1 LLIFNLYIHKTL
13 NIKNMSKVDTTNKA
27 VKNVE
32 YGLEKIFEGAQD
44 FLPLLGTDY
53 VEFYVGN
60 AKQAAHFYKTAFGF
74 QSYAYAGLETGM
86 KDRVSYV
93 LKQDKIRLVLT
104 TALRSDSPI
113 GEHVKKHGD
122 GVKVIALWVEDATS
136 AWEETTKRGA
146 VSFMEPTLEKDEHGE
161 VVRSGIYTYGET
173 VHIFVER
180 KNYNGIFLPGFTNWE
195 SDYNPEPVGLKF
207 IDHMVGNV
215 GWGEMNT
222 WVKWYEDVMGFV
234 NFLSFDDNQIHTEY
248 SALMSKVMSNGN
260 GRIKFPI
267 NEPAVGKKR
276 SQIEEYI
283 DFYEGPG
290 AQHIAVATDDIIYTV
305 TQLRARGVEFL
316 SAPPQAYYDEI
327 PARLGVHMEMMK
339 EDIKVLQSLSI
350 MIDADEEGYLLQIFT
365 KPVED
370 RPTLFFEIIQRMG
383 ARGFGAGNF
392 KALFESIER
401 EQEKRGTL

>member
-1 LLIFNLYIHKTL
+1 MAKEI
-13 NIKNMSKVDTTNKA
+13 
-27 VKNVE
+27 KNVE

-74 QSYAYAGLETGM
+74 QSYAYKGLETGN
-86 KDRVSYV
+86 KDYASYV
-93 LKQDKIRLVLT
+93 IAQDKIRIVLT
-104 TALRSDSPI
+104 TPLNSKSPI
-113 GEHVKKHGD
+113 NDHLKKHGD
-122 GVKVIALWVEDATS
+122 GVKIIALWVEDARKS
-136 AWEETTKRGA
+136 WEETTKRGA
-146 VSFMEPTLEKDEHGE
+146 KSFMEPVVEKDEDGE
-161 VVRSGIYTYGET
+161 VVRAGIYTYGET
-173 VHIFVER
+173 VHMFVER
-180 KNYNGIFLPGFTNWE
+180 KNYKGSFLPGYKPWK
-195 SDYNPEPVGLKF
+195 SDYNPTAVGLKF

-215 GWGEMNT
+215 GWGEMNKT
-222 WVKWYEDVMGFV
+222 VKWYEDVMGFV
-234 NFLSFDDNQIHTEY
+234 NFLSFDDKQITTEY

-267 NEPAVGKKR
+267 NEPAEGKKK

-290 AQHIAVATDDIIYTV
+290 VQHLALATDDIIKTV
-305 TQLRARGVEFL
+305 TELRARGVEFL
-316 SAPPQAYYDEI
+316 PPPPQAYYDEI
-327 PARLGVHMEMMK
+327 PNRLGSHMSIMK
-339 EDIKVLQSLSI
+339 EDISKLQELSI
-350 MIDADEEGYLLQIFT
+350 LVDADEDGYLLQIFT

-383 ARGFGAGNF
+383 AKGFGAGNF

-401 EQEKRGTL
+401 EQAKRGTL

>member
-1 LLIFNLYIHKTL
+1 MAKE
-13 NIKNMSKVDTTNKA
+13 

-60 AKQAAHFYKTAFGF
+60 AKQAAHYYKTAFGF
-74 QSYAYAGLETGM
+74 QSLAYAGLETGLR
-86 KDRVSYV
+86 DRASYV
-93 LKQDKIRLVLT
+93 LAQDKIRIVLT
-104 TALRSDSPI
+104 TPLNSNSII
-113 GEHVKKHGD
+113 GDHIKKHGD
-122 GVKVIALWVEDATS
+122 GVKIIALWVEDARKS
-136 AWEETTKRGA
+136 YEETTKRGA
-146 VSFMEPTLEKDEHGE
+146 KSFMEPTVEKDEFGE

-173 VHIFVER
+173 VHLFVER
-180 KNYNGIFLPGFTNWE
+180 KNYKGIFLPGYKEWK
-195 SDYNPEPVGLKF
+195 SDYNPTSTGLKF

-215 GWGEMNT
+215 GWGEMNNT
-222 WVKWYEDVMGFV
+222 VKWYEEVMGFV
-234 NFLSFDDNQIHTEY
+234 NFLSFDDKQITTEY

-267 NEPAVGKKR
+267 NEPAEGKKK

-290 AQHIAVATDDIIYTV
+290 VQHIAIATDDIIKTV
-305 TQLRARGVEFL
+305 TELRSRGVEFL
-316 SAPPQAYYDEI
+316 SAPPHAYYEDV
-327 PARLGVHMEMMK
+327 PKRLGKHMEMMH
-339 EDIKVLQSLSI
+339 EDIAVIEKLAILV
-350 MIDADEEGYLLQIFT
+350 DADEEGYLLQIFT

-383 ARGFGAGNF
+383 AKGFGAGNF

-401 EQEKRGTL
+401 EQAKRGTL